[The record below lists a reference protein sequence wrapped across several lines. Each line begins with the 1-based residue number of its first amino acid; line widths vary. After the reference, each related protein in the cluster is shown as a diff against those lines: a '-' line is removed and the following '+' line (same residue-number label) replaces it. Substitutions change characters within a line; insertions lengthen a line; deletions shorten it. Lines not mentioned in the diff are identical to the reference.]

1 MRRGVL
7 RALGVVLLFVLF
19 AAAGLC
25 ARTWGFGLARISGTS
40 MNNTLRDGDVVLV
53 TRFDYLGGRTPEFG
67 DVVECRFPNRRDT
80 YVKRVAG
87 LPGEAVELSGGS
99 LYRNELRMSEPY
111 VSSLAADYSIRL
123 NEEQYFMLGDN
134 RAESYD
140 SRMEDMGPVTASA
153 FLGRVRF
160 VVWPLNRLGRVY

>member
-7 RALGVVLLFVLF
+7 KALGVLLLFAVF

-25 ARTWGFGLARISGTS
+25 ARTWGFGLTRISGAS
-40 MNNTLRDGDVVLV
+40 MTNTLRDGDIVLV
-53 TRFDYLGGRTPEFG
+53 TRFDYLGGRTPRFG
-67 DVVECRFPNRRDT
+67 DVVECRFPNREDT

-87 LPGEAVELSGGS
+87 LPGDEIALSGGS
-99 LYRNELRMSEPY
+99 LYQNGLRMSEPY
-111 VSSLAADYSIRL
+111 VSSLAEDYRVAL
-123 NEEQYFMLGDN
+123 DDDAFLLLGDN

-140 SRMEDMGPVTASA
+140 SRMPDMGPVGASA

-160 VVWPLNRLGRVY
+160 VVWPLDRLGKVR